1 MGAGN
6 SGCNGPLPTPYSLF
20 PLRHSLY
27 ARGMS
32 ETPSDTPKPWRI
44 KSVRT
49 VYSNRW
55 VSVREYQAVAPTG
68 ADALYGLVHPHNLAL
83 GILPIDHEGN
93 TILVGQQ
100 RFPFGRYSWEL
111 PEGGGPENLPPIEG
125 AQRELSEE
133 CGLRAENWLELVRDM
148 HMSNS
153 ITDERAYAYIAWD
166 LAPDDSFQK
175 DSSEEL
181 SVRRVPFTDA
191 VKMAVSGEIT
201 DAFSLVMLLKA
212 DHLLRTGGLPSELS
226 RLMQAKA

>member
-1 MGAGN
+1 MKE
-6 SGCNGPLPTPYSLF
+6 P
-20 PLRHSLY
+20 R
-27 ARGMS
+27 
-32 ETPSDTPKPWRI
+32 KPWRI

-49 VYSNRW
+49 VYNNRW
-55 VSVREYQAVAPTG
+55 IAVREYQTVAPTG

-83 GILPIDHEGN
+83 GVLPIDENGH
-93 TILVGQQ
+93 TVLVGQQ

-111 PEGGGPENLPPIEG
+111 PEGGGPENLPPLEG

-133 CGLRAENWLELVRDM
+133 CGLKAEHWLPLLSDI

-153 ITDERAYAYIAWD
+153 VTDERAYAFLAWG
-166 LAPDDSFQK
+166 LSADDRFQK
-175 DSSEEL
+175 DSVEEL

-212 DHLLRTGGLPSELS
+212 DHLLRTGGLPSELA
-226 RLMQAKA
+226 RLLQA

>member
-1 MGAGN
+1 M
-6 SGCNGPLPTPYSLF
+6 
-20 PLRHSLY
+20 
-27 ARGMS
+27 
-32 ETPSDTPKPWRI
+32 SDTRKPWRI

-49 VYSNRW
+49 AYANKW
-55 VSVREYQAVAPTG
+55 ISVREYQAVAPTG

-83 GILPIDHEGN
+83 GVLPIDDQGN
-93 TILVGQQ
+93 TILVGQE

-133 CGLRAENWLELVRDM
+133 CGVKAEHWLELVSDM

-153 ITDERAYAYIAWD
+153 ITDERAYAFIAWG
-166 LAPDDSFQK
+166 LSTDDRFQK

-181 SVRRVPFTDA
+181 SIRRVPFIDA

>member
-1 MGAGN
+1 MN
-6 SGCNGPLPTPYSLF
+6 EP
-20 PLRHSLY
+20 R
-27 ARGMS
+27 
-32 ETPSDTPKPWRI
+32 KPWRI

-49 VYSNRW
+49 VYNNRW
-55 VSVREYQAVAPTG
+55 IAVREYQTVAPTG

-83 GILPIDHEGN
+83 GVLPIDENGH
-93 TILVGQQ
+93 TVLVGQQ

-111 PEGGGPENLPPIEG
+111 PEGGGPENLPPLEG

-133 CGLRAENWLELVRDM
+133 CGLKAEHWLPLLSDI

-153 ITDERAYAYIAWD
+153 VTDERAYAFMAWG
-166 LAPDDSFQK
+166 LSADDRFQK
-175 DSSEEL
+175 DSVEEL

-212 DHLLRTGGLPSELS
+212 DHLLRTGGLPSELA
-226 RLMQAKA
+226 RLLQA